1 MPEDGKAGPAAE
13 LHGVEEWT
21 KEHNLIDHDMDYV
34 VVSYTSAQFSDTN
47 SQDVN
52 DLHAIAV
59 TAAKAAGVPA
69 YWLSMSCMGD
79 TEAELEEDVFR
90 ISDVVRGAHS
100 VVLAVKPEK
109 NEYANVDSVL
119 KDWGKRLWTLPEA
132 LLTPREQPIRVY
144 SCDQGSPTLI
154 KVVAKKSLSSLVW
167 DDSSLTRQLIEH
179 YEGSLGLSR
188 LELVILA
195 LRCLSDRNCHTTQHL
210 PGDMAYVLMGLLR
223 QRPVVDATDTEFQAF
238 ARLSLANDSDNLL
251 ERLICVSPKYLKQDW
266 YCTEDAFNVNLWDI
280 QPTCQ
285 VSGVGYDDTV
295 ILDGC
300 FGATITW
307 DIFPT
312 VNPNSKSSFKRIC
325 AKILLRIGALMWLIG
340 WIFVF
345 VAASVNNA
353 SSSLYKFRVR
363 RDPAPQYYGDYY
375 SSGGAAATSPYTY
388 IAVALILLQLPIGLA
403 SPWLVRKCYSGKAWN
418 VAPHLLG
425 FEGYLDLQTL
435 ESQIYGTSF
444 GRLAWSAA
452 GSELS
457 RHQKNEFGECI
468 GQDPTNDPKVADIV
482 RQASQGGFG
491 AMKVFTLVDTRQ
503 GLVTLYQ
510 AVRPPVAMIICGQE
524 GGMQRGIMVSLDWK
538 RQTLYR
544 EAVLRVPTMVLE
556 NMWRIDRVRVGL
568 RRPAE

>member
-1 MPEDGKAGPAAE
+1 MPEDEKRAGPTAE
-13 LHGVEEWT
+13 LHGVDEWM
-21 KEHNLIDHDMDYV
+21 KEHNLIDHDMAYV
-34 VVSYTSAQFSDTN
+34 VVSYTSSQFSDAD
-47 SQDVN
+47 SQDVS
-52 DLHAIAV
+52 DLHAIAA
-59 TAAKAAGVPA
+59 TAANEAGVPA

-79 TEAELEEDVFR
+79 SGAELEEDVFR

-100 VVLAVKPEK
+100 VVLAVKPK
-109 NEYANVDSVL
+109 KHEYADVDSVL

-132 LLTPREQPIRVY
+132 LLSPREQPIRVY

-154 KVVAKKSLSSLVW
+154 KVVPKKSLAPLVW
-167 DDSSLTRQLIEH
+167 EDSSLTRQLIEH

-195 LRCLSDRNCHTTQHL
+195 LRCLSDRHDNTKRYL

-223 QRPVVDATDTEFQAF
+223 QRPVVDATDSEFQAF

-251 ERLICVSPKYLKQDW
+251 ERLICVSPRYLKQDW

-285 VSGVGYDDTV
+285 VSGVGHDNTV

-307 DIFPT
+307 DLFPT
-312 VNPNSKSSFKRIC
+312 VNPNSKSSLRRIC
-325 AKILLRIGALMWLIG
+325 AKILLRIGALMAVLGWL
-340 WIFVF
+340 FVF
-345 VAASVNNA
+345 IAASQNNA
-353 SSSLYKFRVR
+353 SSAANGSF
-363 RDPAPQYYGDYY
+363 G
-375 SSGGAAATSPYTY
+375 GGAGAAPASPLTY
-388 IAVALILLQLPIGLA
+388 FAVALILLQLPIGLA

-418 VAPHLLG
+418 VAPHYLG
-425 FEGYLDLQTL
+425 LEGYLDLQTL

-444 GRLAWSAA
+444 GRLAWSVA

-468 GQDPTNDPKVADIV
+468 GQDPTNDPSVANLV
-482 RQASQGGFG
+482 RQASQGGLG

-524 GGMQRGIMVSLDWK
+524 GGMQRGVMVSLDWK

-556 NMWRIDRVRVGL
+556 NMWRVDRVRVGL
-568 RRPAE
+568 ERPAE